1 MVTLQISLADTLSEW
16 VAEQVRRGPFGT
28 PEEYLASLLA
38 QDRLEKA
45 QDHLENLLEQGLD
58 SGVSEIGPT
67 EWDGIRTQIADEF
80 SEPHGT

>member
-38 QDRLEKA
+38 QD
-45 QDHLENLLEQGLD
+45 HLENLLEQGLD

-67 EWDGIRTQIADEF
+67 EWDDIRTQIADEF